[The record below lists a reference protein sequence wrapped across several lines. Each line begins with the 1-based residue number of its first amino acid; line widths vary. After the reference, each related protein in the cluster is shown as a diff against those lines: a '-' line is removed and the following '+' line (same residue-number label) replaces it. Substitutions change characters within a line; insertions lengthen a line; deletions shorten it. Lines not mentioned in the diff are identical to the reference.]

1 MNGEDKMQMSEV
13 TKKVSE
19 YLQDSKFTDEV
30 EVFVNLHI
38 DDFAVAT
45 VDGSCPISWTM
56 LHKKYKKLYE
66 DQLQRALD
74 ECGADVTEFMDYMS
88 SCAEHYGDDPSFKSL
103 LAALTASQDFEA
115 FQQVMFA
122 AVRDNW
128 EPDEGAAPSPP
139 DAQNHAVNVTV
150 AEGYGPGTTMPV
162 AYLGLAHQVVVPEDV
177 HPGMAMQAELVVPIA
192 PTGLLEPWS
201 YSLS

>member
-1 MNGEDKMQMSEV
+1 MDDEGKMQMSDV
-13 TKKVSE
+13 ASKALE
-19 YLQDSKFTDEV
+19 YLQDPKFSEEV
-30 EVFVNLHI
+30 ETFVNLHI

-56 LHKKYKKLYE
+56 LHRKYKKLYE

-88 SCAEHYGDDPSFKSL
+88 ACGEHYGDDPNFKAL
-103 LAALTASQDFEA
+103 LAALTASQEFEA

-128 EPDEGAAPSPP
+128 APDEGAAPPPP
-139 DAQNHAVNVTV
+139 DAQNHAVDVTV
-150 AEGYGPGTTMPV
+150 PEGYGPGTTMAV
-162 AYLGLAHQVVVPEDV
+162 AYLGLTHQVVVPEDV
-177 HPGMAMQAELVVPIA
+177 TPGMAMRAELVVPIA
-192 PTGLLEPWS
+192 PTGG
-201 YSLS
+201 YA